1 MQATIKAS
9 HSGFH
14 LLFPQDGHTVTSTY
28 LSVYYVPQQLEVK
41 LQTDAFILV
50 GVDKIFK
57 LEIKP
62 WTFMHVVSYRL
73 GQSKYFLW
81 VQSMLVSF
89 QINI

>member
-1 MQATIKAS
+1 MQAIIKAS
-9 HSGFH
+9 YSGFH
-14 LLFPQDGHTVTSTY
+14 LLLPQDGYTVNSTY
-28 LSVYYVPQQLEVK
+28 LLVYYVPQQLEVK

-62 WTFMHVVSYRL
+62 WTFMHDVSYRL
-73 GQSKYFLW
+73 GQSKSFLW

-89 QINI
+89 KVNI